1 MTQPDRL
8 TLLKAQW
15 CDVRRDIDNKT
26 TMLEQIDKQLE
37 YEQMARAIARK
48 LQQEQQEATKC
59 ESPKA
64 D

>member
-1 MTQPDRL
+1 MNQPDRL
-8 TLLKAQW
+8 TLLKSQW
-15 CDVRRDIDNKT
+15 CDVRRDIDAKT
-26 TMLEQIDKQLE
+26 ETLAQLDKAIE

-59 ESPKA
+59 DCPKM